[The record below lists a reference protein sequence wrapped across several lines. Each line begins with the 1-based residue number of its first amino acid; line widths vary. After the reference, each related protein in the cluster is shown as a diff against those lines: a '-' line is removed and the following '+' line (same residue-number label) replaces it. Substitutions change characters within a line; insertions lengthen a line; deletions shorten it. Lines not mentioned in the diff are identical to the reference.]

1 MGLPDLQ
8 NKRMPKPRIS
18 MNNVEGGEARM
29 GTACAT
35 FVELFLSLHR
45 VSVRQTANRQICHSG
60 DRSGIP
66 AVNR

>member
-1 MGLPDLQ
+1 
-8 NKRMPKPRIS
+8 
-18 MNNVEGGEARM
+18 M
-29 GTACAT
+29 GTVCAM